1 MIYGN
6 TVCVRVSG
14 RCVCGWRGSCN
25 CKAERHRHSVASN
38 KTSQASPSVQTTR
51 GLRAL
56 GQMKEKTQS
65 SKYTRGRHSK
75 MLGAS
80 PWLMLKVMSAFQRAC
95 VSPVKPTHVGTKA
108 AAVAVVKHPANK
120 HSSIGLALAETI
132 CSGVVWSLKMT
143 KRAYGS
149 GSGIRCVPGWA
160 W

>member
-1 MIYGN
+1 MAVEKMRKRRHDLWQHR
-6 TVCVRVSG
+6 VCACVWAL
-14 RCVCGWRGSCN
+14 CVCGWRGSCN

-80 PWLMLKVMSAFQRAC
+80 P
-95 VSPVKPTHVGTKA
+95 
-108 AAVAVVKHPANK
+108 
-120 HSSIGLALAETI
+120 
-132 CSGVVWSLKMT
+132 
-143 KRAYGS
+143 
-149 GSGIRCVPGWA
+149 
-160 W
+160 